1 VNSEFLICLKLNEAD
16 LELNMTVVETAAARP
31 IICADAEWAAR
42 LKLAATYRVFF
53 MLGWHELI
61 FNHITLRVP
70 GTDDQLLINPF
81 GLAYDEVTASNLV
94 KIDLTGKVLSDS
106 QYPVNPAGLTIHS
119 AVHANVPDAHC
130 VMHIHTTAS
139 VAVAC
144 MEEGLED
151 NNIYS
156 SQLHDMVAYHT
167 FEGTTVHDEEKSRMV
182 ASLNNKRLMILRNH
196 GLLAH
201 GATLGHA
208 FVLIWT
214 LNRACEIQ
222 LATHSMRG
230 KTLLVDP
237 KISERSTRDALQ
249 YDPRFGGGDQVL
261 DALIRRLDRTDT
273 SYRQ

>member
-1 VNSEFLICLKLNEAD
+1 MSSLGATSPQLSLGCS
-16 LELNMTVVETAAARP
+16 
-31 IICADAEWAAR
+31 DAEWVAR
-42 LKLAATYRVFF
+42 VKLAATYRVFF

-70 GTDDQLLINPF
+70 GCDDQLLINPF

-94 KIDLTGKVLSDS
+94 KIDLTGKILSDS
-106 QYPVNPAGLTIHS
+106 RYPVNPAGLTIHS
-119 AVHANVPDAHC
+119 AVHGNIPDAHC
-130 VMHIHTTAS
+130 VMHVHTTAS

-156 SQLHDMVAYHT
+156 SQLYDKVAYHT

-182 ASLNNKRLMILRNH
+182 TSLSNKRLMILRNH

-230 KTLLVDP
+230 KTILVDP
-237 KISERSTRDALQ
+237 EISERSTRDALQ

-273 SYRQ
+273 CYRQ

>member
-1 VNSEFLICLKLNEAD
+1 
-16 LELNMTVVETAAARP
+16 MTVLTQAVPRTLD
-31 IICADAEWAAR
+31 CSDAEWAAR
-42 LKLAATYRVFF
+42 LKLAATYRVFY
-53 MLGWHELI
+53 MLGWTELI
-61 FNHITLRVP
+61 FNHITLRLP
-70 GTDDQLLINPF
+70 GKEGHLLINPF

-94 KIDLTGKVLSDS
+94 KIDLAGNILSKSD
-106 QYPVNPAGLTIHS
+106 YPINPAGLTIHS
-119 AVHANVPDAHC
+119 AVHGNIPDAHC

-139 VAVAC
+139 VAIAC

-167 FEGTTVHDEEKSRMV
+167 FEGTTVHDEEKARMV
-182 ASLNNKRLMILRNH
+182 ASMGDKRLVILRNH

-201 GATLGHA
+201 GVTLGHA

-222 LATHSMRG
+222 LATHSMHGR
-230 KTLLVDP
+230 TLRVDP
-237 KISERSTRDALQ
+237 KISAQSTRDALQ

-261 DALIRRLDRTDT
+261 DAMIRRVDRFDT
-273 SYRQ
+273 SYQR

>member
-1 VNSEFLICLKLNEAD
+1 MKSIPC
-16 LELNMTVVETAAARP
+16 P
-31 IICADAEWAAR
+31 IDCSDAEWQAR
-42 LKLAATYRVFF
+42 LKLAATYRVFY

-70 GTDDQLLINPF
+70 DAHDQLLINPF
-81 GLAYDEVTASNLV
+81 GLAYDEITASNLV
-94 KIDLTGKVLSDS
+94 KIDFTGKVLSDS
-106 QYPVNPAGLTIHS
+106 RYPVNPAGLVIHS
-119 AVHANVPDAHC
+119 AVHAARADAHC

-144 MEEGLED
+144 MEDGVED
-151 NNIYS
+151 SNIYS
-156 SQLHDMVAYHT
+156 SQLHNMIAYHT
-167 FEGTTVHDEEKSRMV
+167 FEGTTVHDDEKSRMI
-182 ASLNNKRLMILRNH
+182 ASMGEKRLLVLRNH

-222 LATHSMRG
+222 LAAHSMHG

-237 KISERSTRDALQ
+237 AISARSTTDALQ
-249 YDPRFGGGDQVL
+249 YDPRFGAGEQVL
-261 DALIRRLDRTDT
+261 DAMIRRLDRIDT
-273 SYRQ
+273 SYQQ

>member
-1 VNSEFLICLKLNEAD
+1 MDPMQRHETQRRGSRAPDCSE
-16 LELNMTVVETAAARP
+16 
-31 IICADAEWAAR
+31 AEWAAR
-42 LKLAATYRVFF
+42 VKLAATYRVFF

-70 GTDDQLLINPF
+70 DAQDQLLINPF

-94 KIDLTGKVLSDS
+94 KIDFSGKILDGSPW
-106 QYPVNPAGLTIHS
+106 PVNPAGLTIHS

-144 MEEGLED
+144 MEDGLED

-156 SQLHDMVAYHT
+156 SQLHDMIAYHA
-167 FEGTTVHDEEKSRMV
+167 FEGTTVHDDEKGRMV
-182 ASLNNKRLMILRNH
+182 ASLGDKRLMILRNH

-208 FVLIWT
+208 FVLLWT

-230 KTLLVDP
+230 NTLRVDP
-237 KISERSTRDALQ
+237 RISERSTRDALQ
-249 YDPRFGGGDQVL
+249 YDPRFGAGEQVL
-261 DALIRRLDRTDT
+261 DALIRRLDRSDT
-273 SYRQ
+273 RYRE

>member
-1 VNSEFLICLKLNEAD
+1 
-16 LELNMTVVETAAARP
+16 MTVVETAAARP

-182 ASLNNKRLMILRNH
+182 ASLNNKRLIILRNH

-237 KISERSTRDALQ
+237 EISERSTRDALQ